1 MIKLINSRYYDR
13 LLNKYFFTRFNHKNF
28 KFSYSK
34 KINIID
40 HYIWWFTNKR
50 NFRIF
55 KISQK
60 KLIFF
65 WYEKI
70 SLKKKTYWTC
80 GFHLD
85 DSSNLIEL
93 IKTYKIMIKYLKK
106 KKNIPILGI
115 INKKNFFL
123 KKLNKDLGFL
133 EINCLQN
140 ESALAIKKFYK
151 KKDIKK
157 YIFLKL

>member
-70 SLKKKTYWTC
+70 SLKKKHIGRVVFT
-80 GFHLD
+80 
-85 DSSNLIEL
+85 
-93 IKTYKIMIKYLKK
+93 
-106 KKNIPILGI
+106 
-115 INKKNFFL
+115 
-123 KKLNKDLGFL
+123 
-133 EINCLQN
+133 
-140 ESALAIKKFYK
+140 
-151 KKDIKK
+151 
-157 YIFLKL
+157 